1 MKLYKYFVILLAIV
15 LLSGVCF
22 AEEAVP
28 TNPVGEVPCPE
39 CDNKLEATVIAD
51 LYSKSIVDVSTI
63 IRYEFGSIEFG
74 GSGFYIDENAR
85 LLTNAHVVS
94 DPFEERDY
102 ISLMVTNN
110 IDNGVK
116 CWVVV
121 DGQKVERKYAD
132 LLGMF
137 AMGDMKPISFEY
149 WVIMGNRK
157 YKAELIGSD
166 KYRDA
171 AMLRVLDI
179 ERKDYTPCKL
189 GNSDLV
195 KVGEEAY
202 AFGAPYG
209 LSKTFTSGHISAL
222 HRYIDLNYVEDFIQ
236 MDTPINPGNSGSPLI
251 NARGEVIGINAAGVR
266 GANNLGFAIAINF
279 VNVEKLGKGGVVK
292 IGYFGGEVMLDNF
305 PRTGTPGEPGFRDL
319 AALNTMTD
327 IDHLRS
333 LELLA
338 NLTYPNGDDKENRA
352 LTLNAENDSPAGKAL
367 LKRGDL
373 VVKFNGKPVKS
384 GRDVRLGI
392 LESEAGKEFEVEV
405 RRVEK
410 GSIQELTLKV
420 TLLKEKPKK
429 Q

>member
-1 MKLYKYFVILLAIV
+1 MRYRPVKFYKYPVILFALV
-15 LLSGVCF
+15 CLSSVCF
-22 AEEAVP
+22 AEDPA
-28 TNPVGEVPCPE
+28 PV
-39 CDNKLEATVIAD
+39 KLEATQIAE
-51 LYSKSIVDVSTI
+51 LYSKTIVDVSTI

-74 GSGFYIDENAR
+74 GSGFYINENAQ

-102 ISLMVTNN
+102 ASRLVSMSIE
-110 IDNGVK
+110 NGVK

-121 DGQKVERKYAD
+121 GKQKTERKYAD

-137 AMGDMKPISFEY
+137 GPGDMKPTAFEY
-149 WVIMGNRK
+149 WVTMGNRK
-157 YKAELIGSD
+157 YKAELVGSD
-166 KYRDA
+166 KYRDV
-171 AMLRVLDI
+171 AMLHVLDI
-179 ERKDYTPCKL
+179 ARADYTPCKL
-189 GNSDLV
+189 GNSDLL

-202 AFGAPYG
+202 AYGTPYG

-251 NARGEVIGINAAGVR
+251 NGMGEVIGINAAGVR

-279 VNVEKLGKGGVVK
+279 VNVEKLSKGGVVK
-292 IGYFGGEVMLDNF
+292 IGYLGAEVMLDNF

-319 AALNTMTD
+319 AALNAMTD

-352 LTLNAENDSPAGKAL
+352 LTLNAEADSPAGKAL
-367 LKRGDL
+367 LKRGDM
-373 VVKFNGKPVKS
+373 VVEFNGKSVKS

-392 LESEAGKEFEVEV
+392 LESESGKEFEIKV